1 MKTWFT
7 VAEGAAYAGVRRDTI
22 YTACERGEMCHARI
36 GGRRSIRIK
45 PEWIDAWLEQ
55 HARGAIVGRANG
67 EVQAMEPTTR
77 PPESSPPDDSP
88 AHSQRWFARR
98 ARTLRDRD
106 ADEPTAARLPV
117 LLTVDEAAE
126 FLRTT
131 RRAIYAMVE
140 RRQLPG
146 VIRIRR
152 RVLLRADDLLH
163 WLDQKRAS
171 HRPTAEWVAT
181 ARAEQGAGL
190 FEVGGSTMGRGS
202 RAASAAARSAPATQG
217 GAHT

>member
-1 MKTWFT
+1 
-7 VAEGAAYAGVRRDTI
+7 
-22 YTACERGEMCHARI
+22 
-36 GGRRSIRIK
+36 
-45 PEWIDAWLEQ
+45 
-55 HARGAIVGRANG
+55 
-67 EVQAMEPTTR
+67 MEPTART
-77 PPESSPPDDSP
+77 PESSPPHAGNKRRSIERDVDDAS
-88 AHSQRWFARR
+88 A
-98 ARTLRDRD
+98 T
-106 ADEPTAARLPV
+106 RLPV

-171 HRPTAEWVAT
+171 SPKE
-181 ARAEQGAGL
+181 
-190 FEVGGSTMGRGS
+190 
-202 RAASAAARSAPATQG
+202 
-217 GAHT
+217 